1 MVRGKGQLEQGK
13 REGQLETQ
21 VKQYSKTRLES
32 AKGKQQ
38 VLNWQGLRVC

>member
-1 MVRGKGQLEQGK
+1 MVRGKGQLEKGK

-21 VKQYSKTRLES
+21 VKQYSKTRLER

-38 VLNWQGLRVC
+38 VSNWQGLRVC